1 MKFLTSVVTS
11 AIAITSAVAFAP
23 SAPLLASRS
32 SALYMSDTTTG
43 IAGTVKWYNVERG
56 FGFIAVD
63 DGSPDMYVHATGL
76 TLDGP
81 LMEDDR
87 VSFETELDQRTN
99 KPKAVNVVR
108 ISDEAPAPV
117 EEEPAVEEPV
127 VESVVEEVIEAVK
140 EELSDD
146 EKRAKSIAMETF
158 QRARLQA
165 QLEQMA
171 KETPAVVEAEASVD
185 YDATVRLAFEAS
197 GAAGDFDAFKTQY
210 LADKSAAVAKKYQDA
225 IAAEKAAVEAA
236 AAEKAAAAE
245 AKAAEEKA
253 AAEAAAAAEAKA
265 AEEKAAAEAA
275 AAAAKAA
282 EEKAAAEAAAAK
294 AKAEAEAAAAAAE
307 AEEAAAK
314 ELGFPSAAVMK
325 ARLQPKSPEE
335 EAALAAKYG
344 AMELGEKAFTI
355 LTDLGMIDLNPD
367 PSDPNR
373 DTSKDD
379 EDME

>member
-1 MKFLTSVVTS
+1 
-11 AIAITSAVAFAP
+11 
-23 SAPLLASRS
+23 
-32 SALYMSDTTTG
+32 MSDTTTG

-265 AEEKAAAEAA
+265 AEEEAAAEAAAAAEAKAAEEKAAAEAAAAAEAKAAEEKAAAEAA

>member
-1 MKFLTSVVTS
+1 
-11 AIAITSAVAFAP
+11 
-23 SAPLLASRS
+23 
-32 SALYMSDTTTG
+32 MSDTTTG

-275 AAAAKAA
+275 AAAEAKAAEEKAAAEAAAAAAKAA